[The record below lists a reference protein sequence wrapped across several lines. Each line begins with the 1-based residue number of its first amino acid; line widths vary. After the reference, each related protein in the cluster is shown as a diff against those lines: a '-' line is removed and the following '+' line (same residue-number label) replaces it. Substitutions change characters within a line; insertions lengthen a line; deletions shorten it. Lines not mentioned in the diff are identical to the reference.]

1 MTPLCHILQPCAPRV
16 MAYRHHAPLW
26 LAAWQTH
33 VTALT
38 HFLQAQPARNWLLAE
53 DDRYHFLTGLM
64 ALLAAG
70 KYVLIPPNTQDGTL
84 AACAHHASA
93 LLGNATVHRGGMPIA
108 MGDNNIQPNTQT
120 TQATPLVLDPQA
132 RITLMTSG
140 STGAPKY
147 IDKTVA
153 QLAAELHALE
163 QQWGAALADSTV
175 IATVPHQH
183 IYGLLFSVLWPV
195 CSHRPFAVDT
205 HAYPETVLS
214 DIQHWPRVALVSSP
228 AQLSRFPTD
237 TVDACAANSLCRTFS
252 SGGPLSVDAALT
264 WQACT
269 GHAPTEVFGSTET
282 GGIAWRQQTQRT
294 PEQDWQPLPSV
305 QCHCDAEQQLLVS
318 SPWFSPDQP
327 AAMGDRASHTTDGR
341 FLLLGRADR
350 IVKVM
355 EKRVSLTALEQ
366 HLLLHAGVHAARV
379 LPLPDQ
385 NRLGAVVVPS
395 PAGLTNLQTDGK
407 RAFAESLRT
416 HLLHVAERVVL
427 PRKWRFPTALPI
439 NAQGKTTEADLLS
452 LFTMNTTLQHPG
464 VTFTQEHA
472 DDTQQRWRIALA
484 HDASVFDGHF
494 PDLPILPGVIQL
506 DIAVRACAA
515 WHAPQHFR
523 SVEKLKFQEPAV
535 PGDTITLHLT
545 KHTDNAVAFHYTL
558 DGRSL
563 SSGVVVF
570 QV

>member
-16 MAYRHHAPLW
+16 MAYRHHEPLW
-26 LAAWQTH
+26 LAAWQTQ

-38 HFLQAQPARNWLLAE
+38 HFLQTQPARDWLLAE
-53 DDRYHFLTGLM
+53 DDRYHFLTGLI
-64 ALLAAG
+64 ALLAAN
-70 KYVLIPPNTQDGTL
+70 KHVVIPPNTQDGTL
-84 AACAHHASA
+84 AACVRHTDA
-93 LLGNATVHRGGMPIA
+93 LLGNATARRGGMAIA
-108 MGDNNIQPNTQT
+108 IRDDDIQPDPHAAHTS
-120 TQATPLVLDPQA
+120 PPVLNPQA

-140 STGAPKY
+140 STGEP
-147 IDKTVA
+147 KTVHKTLA
-153 QLAAELHALE
+153 QLDAELYALE
-163 QQWGAALADSTV
+163 QQWGMALTGSTM

-183 IYGLLFSVLWPV
+183 IYGLLFSLLWPV

-205 HAYPETVLS
+205 HAYPETVVS

-237 TVDACAANSLCRTFS
+237 TVDTNISTHLCHTFS
-252 SGGPLSVDAALT
+252 SGGPLSADAALT

-282 GGIAWRQQTQRT
+282 GGIAWRQQTHRT
-294 PEQDWQPLPSV
+294 LEQDWQPLPGV
-305 QCHCDAEQQLLVS
+305 QCYCDAAQQLLVS
-318 SPWFSPDQP
+318 SPWFSPEQP
-327 AAMGDRASHTTDGR
+327 TAMGDRASSTTDGR

-350 IVKVM
+350 IAKVM

-366 HLLLHAGVHAARV
+366 HLLLHEGVQAARV
-379 LPLPDQ
+379 LPLPNQD
-385 NRLGAVVVPS
+385 RLGAVVVPS
-395 PAGLTNLQTDGK
+395 PAGLTSLQTDGK
-407 RAFAESLRT
+407 RAFTEELRT

-427 PRKWRFPTALPI
+427 PRKWRFPTALPT
-439 NAQGKTTEADLLS
+439 NAQGKITEADLLS

-464 VTFTQEHA
+464 VTFTQEQT

-484 HDASVFDGHF
+484 HDAGVFDGHF
-494 PDLPILPGVIQL
+494 PGLPILPGVIQL

-535 PGDTITLHLT
+535 PGDTITLQLT
-545 KHTDNAVAFHYTL
+545 KHTNNAITFHYTL

-563 SSGVVVF
+563 SSGVLVF